1 VAPVSEY
8 IFNRQYN
15 NNKVL
20 GKVMTATMPAKK
32 VLIVD
37 DEADICELIE
47 ITLMR
52 MSISSRSA
60 LNITDAKFLLES
72 EHFDLCLTDMHL
84 PDGNGIELVEHV
96 QQNYSDIPI
105 AVITAH
111 GNMDSAVKALKAGA
125 FDFVSKPVD
134 LQILRS
140 LIAAATTLPEES
152 DDKPNDNHKIS
163 ITGNSPA
170 VQQLLKQ
177 IAKLARN
184 QAPVFIHGESGSGK
198 ERVARMIHQQGSR
211 GNAPFVPVNCG
222 AIPAE
227 LMESEFFGHL
237 KGSFTGAHSDK
248 QGLFDAANGGT
259 LFLDEIAELPLNMQ
273 VKLLRVIQEKA
284 VRAVGASQENPVDVR
299 ILSASHKDLV
309 QLVADGA
316 FREDLYYRIN
326 VIELTIPP
334 LRERSEDIPVFVE
347 QLLQSLAEKMGV
359 EIPTIDKQA
368 LAILQDYHFP
378 GNVRELENILERAI
392 ALSDDNTI
400 TEDDLQL
407 KSPPRPAS
415 VTGIDTNKAAAP
427 TPETKTMDLA
437 EQERQSIVQALEQTR
452 WNKTAAAKLLGLT
465 LRQLRYR
472 LQKLNI
478 E

>member
-1 VAPVSEY
+1 
-8 IFNRQYN
+8 
-15 NNKVL
+15 
-20 GKVMTATMPAKK
+20 MTAKK

-52 MSISSRSA
+52 MNIASQSA
-60 LNITDAKFLLES
+60 LNLTDAKFLLES

-96 QQNYSDIPI
+96 QKNYSDIPI

-134 LQILRS
+134 LQILRN
-140 LIAAATTLPEES
+140 LIASATTLPEEAS
-152 DDKPNDNHKIS
+152 NNKTDKNQIS
-163 ITGNSPA
+163 ITGNSTA
-170 VQQLLKQ
+170 VKTLLKQ
-177 IAKLARN
+177 ITKLARN

-198 ERVARMIHQQGSR
+198 ERVAKMIHQQGSR
-211 GNAPFVPVNCG
+211 GGGPFIPVNCG

-227 LMESEFFGHL
+227 LMESEFFGHK

-248 QGLFDAANGGT
+248 QGLFEAANGGT

-299 ILSASHKDLV
+299 ILSASHKNLV
-309 QLVADGA
+309 KLVADGA
-316 FREDLYYRIN
+316 FREDLYYRVN
-326 VIELTIPP
+326 VIELTIPS
-334 LRERSEDIPVFVE
+334 LRERKEDIPLFVE
-347 QLLQSLAEKMGV
+347 QLLHNLSEKMGM
-359 EIPTIDKQA
+359 EIPSIDNE
-368 LAILQDYHFP
+368 AIAELQEYHFP

-400 TEDDLQL
+400 TKDDLHL
-407 KSPPRPAS
+407 KS
-415 VTGIDTNKAAAP
+415 TNNNITADKATNTLSSSEAP
-427 TPETKTMDLA
+427 NVDPMDLA
-437 EQERQSIVQALEQTR
+437 GQERQSIMQALEQTR
-452 WNKTAAAKLLGLT
+452 WNKTAAAKLLGLS

-472 LQKLNI
+472 LQKLDI

>member
-1 VAPVSEY
+1 
-8 IFNRQYN
+8 
-15 NNKVL
+15 
-20 GKVMTATMPAKK
+20 MTAKK

-52 MSISSRSA
+52 MGITSQSA
-60 LNITDAKFLLES
+60 LNLMQAKQLLQT

-84 PDGNGIELVEHV
+84 PDGNGIEFVEHV
-96 QQNYSDIPI
+96 QIHHNDVPI

-111 GNMDSAVKALKAGA
+111 GNMESAVKALKAGA

-134 LQILRS
+134 IQILRNLVS
-140 LIAAATTLPEES
+140 AATNIPEKNDNRK
-152 DDKPNDNHKIS
+152 DDKNKIN
-163 ITGNSPA
+163 ITGNSDA
-170 VQQLLKQ
+170 VQALLKN

-211 GNAPFVPVNCG
+211 TNQPFVPVNCG
-222 AIPAE
+222 AISSE

-248 QGLFDAANGGT
+248 QGLFEAANGGT

-284 VRAVGASQENPVDVR
+284 IRPVGSAQEKSVDVR
-299 ILSASHKDLV
+299 ILSASHKNLV
-309 QLVADGA
+309 KLVADGT

-326 VIELTIPP
+326 VIELAIPS
-334 LRERSEDIPVFVE
+334 LRERKEDIPLFID
-347 QLLQSLAEKMGV
+347 QLLNNLAKKTGV
-359 EIPTIDKQA
+359 KVPVIDA
-368 LAILQDYHFP
+368 EAITALQDYPFP

-392 ALSDDNTI
+392 ALSDNSVI
-400 TEDDLQL
+400 TTQDLHL
-407 KSPPRPAS
+407 KSVANHQLTNDEDLTFTPPP
-415 VTGIDTNKAAAP
+415 VNP
-427 TPETKTMDLA
+427 MDLIG
-437 EQERQSIVQALEQTR
+437 QERQSIKQALEQTR
-452 WNKTAAAKLLGLT
+452 WNKTAAAKLLGLS

-472 LQKLNI
+472 LQKLDI
-478 E
+478 K

>member
-1 VAPVSEY
+1 MA
-8 IFNRQYN
+8 
-15 NNKVL
+15 
-20 GKVMTATMPAKK
+20 AKK

-52 MSISSRSA
+52 MDIASQSA
-60 LNITDAKFLLES
+60 LNLTDAKILLET
-72 EHFDLCLTDMHL
+72 ETFDLCLTDMHL

-96 QQNYSDIPI
+96 QKQYNDLPI

-111 GNMDSAVKALKAGA
+111 GNMESAVTALKAGA

-134 LQILRS
+134 LQILRN
-140 LIAAATTLPEES
+140 LISSATALPEKTEKTNG
-152 DDKPNDNHKIS
+152 DKLT
-163 ITGNSPA
+163 ITGKSPA
-170 VQQLLKQ
+170 VQKLLKNVT
-177 IAKLARN
+177 KLARN

-211 GNAPFVPVNCG
+211 NDGPFVPVNCG
-222 AIPAE
+222 AISAE

-248 QGLFDAANGGT
+248 EGLFQAANGGT

-284 VRAVGASQENPVDVR
+284 VRAVGDSQEKPVDVR
-299 ILSASHKDLV
+299 ILSASHKNLV
-309 QLVADGA
+309 ELVKSGS

-326 VIELTIPP
+326 VIELTIPS
-334 LRERSEDIPVFVE
+334 LRERKEDIPQFVN
-347 QLLQSLAEKMGV
+347 QILNNLSDKMGMEMPSINGDV
-359 EIPTIDKQA
+359 METLKNYP
-368 LAILQDYHFP
+368 FP

-400 TEDDLQL
+400 TIEGLHL
-407 KSPPRPAS
+407 KSIQDNLEQ
-415 VTGIDTNKAAAP
+415 GIFTEQTTAQQTSTTVDP
-427 TPETKTMDLA
+427 MDLA
-437 EQERQSIVQALEQTR
+437 GQERQSIMQALEKTR
-452 WNKTAAAKLLGLT
+452 WNKTAAAKLLGLS

-472 LQKLNI
+472 LQKLDI

>member
-1 VAPVSEY
+1 
-8 IFNRQYN
+8 
-15 NNKVL
+15 
-20 GKVMTATMPAKK
+20 MTAKK

-52 MSISSRSA
+52 MDIASQSA
-60 LNITDAKFLLES
+60 LNLTDAKLLLAS

-96 QQNYSDIPI
+96 QKNFKDLPI

-111 GNMDSAVKALKAGA
+111 GNMESAVKALKAGA

-134 LQILRS
+134 IQILRS
-140 LIAAATTLPEES
+140 LVSAATSLPEKA
-152 DDKPNDNHKIS
+152 DDKKTNKNLIS
-163 ITGNSPA
+163 ITGDSNA
-170 VQQLLKQ
+170 VKLLLKN

-198 ERVARMIHQQGSR
+198 ERVARMIHQQGAR
-211 GNAPFVPVNCG
+211 NNGPFVPVNCG
-222 AIPAE
+222 AISAE

-248 QGLFDAANGGT
+248 QGLFEAANGGT

-284 VRAVGASQENPVDVR
+284 VRAVGAAQENPVDVR
-299 ILSASHKDLV
+299 VLSASHKNLV
-309 QLVADGA
+309 KLVSDGA
-316 FREDLYYRIN
+316 FREDLYYRVN
-326 VIELTIPP
+326 VIELTIPS
-334 LRERSEDIPVFVE
+334 LRERKEDIPLFIE
-347 QLLQSLAEKMGV
+347 QLLNNLAKKMAMEV
-359 EIPTIDKQA
+359 PAIDDDAITA
-368 LAILQDYHFP
+368 LQNYHFP

-392 ALSDDNTI
+392 ALSDDNNISTQ
-400 TEDDLQL
+400 DLHL
-407 KSPPRPAS
+407 KPISNDEIS
-415 VTGIDTNKAAAP
+415 VSESATVNP
-427 TPETKTMDLA
+427 MDLVG
-437 EQERQSIVQALEQTR
+437 QERQSIMQALEQTR
-452 WNKTAAAKLLGLT
+452 WNKTAAAKLLGLS

-472 LQKLNI
+472 LQKLDI

>member
-1 VAPVSEY
+1 M
-8 IFNRQYN
+8 
-15 NNKVL
+15 K
-20 GKVMTATMPAKK
+20 AKK

-52 MSISSRSA
+52 MDISSQSA
-60 LNITDAKFLLES
+60 LNLTDAKILLDTED
-72 EHFDLCLTDMHL
+72 FDLCLTDMNL

-96 QQNYSDIPI
+96 QKRFSDLPI

-111 GNMDSAVKALKAGA
+111 GNMESAVTALKAGA

-134 LQILRS
+134 LQILRN
-140 LIAAATTLPEES
+140 LISSATDLPEKSETQ
-152 DDKPNDNHKIS
+152 NDNKIN
-163 ITGNSPA
+163 ITGESPA
-170 VQQLLKQ
+170 VQNLLKN
-177 IAKLARN
+177 IHKLARN

-198 ERVARMIHQQGSR
+198 ERVAKMIHQQGSR
-211 GNAPFVPVNCG
+211 SDGPFVPVNCG

-248 QGLFDAANGGT
+248 EGLFQAANGGT

-284 VRAVGASQENPVDVR
+284 VRAIGASQEIPVDVR
-299 ILSASHKDLV
+299 ILSASHKNLV
-309 QLVADGA
+309 KLVSNGT
-316 FREDLYYRIN
+316 FREDLYYRVN
-326 VIELTIPP
+326 VIELTIPS
-334 LRERSEDIPVFVE
+334 LRERKEDIPQFVD
-347 QLLQSLAEKMGV
+347 QLLSNLSNKMGM
-359 EIPTIDKQA
+359 EKPSIDNTAMKA
-368 LAILQDYHFP
+368 LINYPFP

-392 ALSDDNTI
+392 ALSDDNSI
-400 TEDDLQL
+400 NIEDLHL
-407 KSPPRPAS
+407 KATQENIEQESAVPTTTP
-415 VTGIDTNKAAAP
+415 VAP
-427 TPETKTMDLA
+427 TVDPMDLA
-437 EQERQSIVQALEQTR
+437 GQERQSIMQALEQTR
-452 WNKTAAAKLLGLT
+452 WNKTAAAKLLGLS

-472 LQKLNI
+472 LQKLDI

>member
-1 VAPVSEY
+1 
-8 IFNRQYN
+8 
-15 NNKVL
+15 
-20 GKVMTATMPAKK
+20 MTAKN

-52 MSISSRSA
+52 MGITSQSA
-60 LNITDAKFLLES
+60 LNLTDARLLLET
-72 EHFDLCLTDMHL
+72 EHFDLCLTDMRL

-96 QQNYSDIPI
+96 QQKYSELPI

-111 GNMDSAVKALKAGA
+111 GNMESAVKALKAGA

-134 LQILRS
+134 LQILRNLVS
-140 LIAAATTLPEES
+140 SATTLPGACEKKKTNS
-152 DDKPNDNHKIS
+152 NKIN

-170 VQQLLKQ
+170 VQSLLKN
-177 IAKLARN
+177 ISKLARN

-198 ERVARMIHQQGSR
+198 ERVAKMIHQQGSR
-211 GNAPFVPVNCG
+211 CDAPFVPVNCG

-248 QGLFDAANGGT
+248 QGLFTAANGGT

-284 VRAVGASQENPVDVR
+284 VRAVGAQQETPVDVR
-299 ILSASHKDLV
+299 ILSASHKNLV
-309 QLVADGA
+309 KLVSDGA

-326 VIELTIPP
+326 VIELTIPS
-334 LRERSEDIPVFVE
+334 LRERKEDIPEFVE
-347 QLLQSLAEKMGV
+347 LLLTNLSKKMGM
-359 EIPTIDKQA
+359 ETPSIDAEA
-368 LAILQDYHFP
+368 LDALCNYHFP

-392 ALSDDNTI
+392 ALSDDNKI
-400 TEDDLQL
+400 TKQDLQL
-407 KSPPRPAS
+407 KPPPSKLADEQES
-415 VTGIDTNKAAAP
+415 IAVDP
-427 TPETKTMDLA
+427 MDLVG
-437 EQERQSIVQALEQTR
+437 QERNSIVQALEQTR
-452 WNKTAAAKLLGLT
+452 WNKTAAAKLLGLS

>member
-1 VAPVSEY
+1 
-8 IFNRQYN
+8 
-15 NNKVL
+15 
-20 GKVMTATMPAKK
+20 MTAKK

-52 MSISSRSA
+52 MDIASQSA
-60 LNITDAKFLLES
+60 MNLADAKLLLDTEN
-72 EHFDLCLTDMHL
+72 FDLCLTDMHL

-96 QQNYSDIPI
+96 QQKFQDLPI

-111 GNMDSAVKALKAGA
+111 GNMESAVRALKAGA

-134 LQILRS
+134 LQILRNLVS
-140 LIAAATTLPEES
+140 SATALPEKTDNPQSGES
-152 DDKPNDNHKIS
+152 RLT
-163 ITGNSPA
+163 ITGSSAA
-170 VQQLLKQ
+170 VRDLLKN
-177 IAKLARN
+177 ISKLARN

-198 ERVARMIHQQGSR
+198 ERVAKMIHQQGSR
-211 GNAPFVPVNCG
+211 SSGPFVPVNCG

-248 QGLFDAANGGT
+248 EGLFQAASGGT

-284 VRAVGASQENPVDVR
+284 VRPVGASQEIPVDVR
-299 ILSASHKDLV
+299 ILSASHKNLV
-309 QLVADGA
+309 KLVADGA

-334 LRERSEDIPVFVE
+334 LRERKDDIPLFVE
-347 QLLQSLAEKMGV
+347 QLLGALADKMGM
-359 EIPTIDKQA
+359 EKPAIEADA
-368 LAILQDYHFP
+368 LDALKNYPFP

-392 ALSDDNTI
+392 AMSDENTI
-400 TEDDLQL
+400 TLADLHL
-407 KSPPRPAS
+407 KPAAYNDQHTEQKTTVNT
-415 VTGIDTNKAAAP
+415 VTNEP
-427 TPETKTMDLA
+427 LDLA
-437 EQERQSIVQALEQTR
+437 GQERQSIMQALEQTR

-472 LQKLNI
+472 LQKLDI

>member
-1 VAPVSEY
+1 
-8 IFNRQYN
+8 
-15 NNKVL
+15 
-20 GKVMTATMPAKK
+20 MTAKK

-52 MSISSRSA
+52 MDITSMSA
-60 LNITDAKFLLES
+60 LNLTDAKLLLET
-72 EHFDLCLTDMHL
+72 EHFDLCLTDMRL
-84 PDGNGIELVEHV
+84 PDGNGIDLVEHV
-96 QQNYSDIPI
+96 QENYSDLPI

-111 GNMDSAVKALKAGA
+111 GNMESAVKALKAGA

-134 LQILRS
+134 LQILRNLVS
-140 LIAAATTLPEES
+140 SATTLPSATE
-152 DDKPNDNHKIS
+152 KKIS
-163 ITGNSPA
+163 NPNKINITGNSPA
-170 VQQLLKQ
+170 VQSLLKN
-177 IAKLARN
+177 IGKLARN

-198 ERVARMIHQQGSR
+198 ERVAKMIHQQGSR
-211 GNAPFVPVNCG
+211 CDGPFVPVNCG

-248 QGLFDAANGGT
+248 QGLFTAANGGT

-284 VRAVGASQENPVDVR
+284 VRAVGAQQESPVDVR
-299 ILSASHKDLV
+299 ILSASHKNLV
-309 QLVADGA
+309 KLVSDGA

-326 VIELTIPP
+326 VIELTIPS
-334 LRERSEDIPVFVE
+334 LRERKEDIPEFVE
-347 QLLQSLAEKMGV
+347 LLLTNLSKKMGMG
-359 EIPTIDKQA
+359 IPSMDDDV
-368 LAILQDYHFP
+368 LNELQNYHFP

-392 ALSDDNTI
+392 ALSDNNQI
-400 TEDDLQL
+400 TKQDLHL
-407 KSPPRPAS
+407 KPPPEKTTADSGTSP
-415 VTGIDTNKAAAP
+415 IDP
-427 TPETKTMDLA
+427 MDLVG
-437 EQERQSIVQALEQTR
+437 QERNSIMQALEQTR
-452 WNKTAAAKLLGLT
+452 WNKTAAAKLLGLS

>member
-1 VAPVSEY
+1 MS
-8 IFNRQYN
+8 
-15 NNKVL
+15 
-20 GKVMTATMPAKK
+20 AKK

-52 MSISSRSA
+52 MGISSLSA
-60 LNITDAKFLLES
+60 LNITDAKLLLDS

-84 PDGNGIELVEHV
+84 PDGNGISLVEHV
-96 QQNYSDIPI
+96 QENFSDLPI

-111 GNMDSAVKALKAGA
+111 GNMESAVLALKAGA

-134 LQILRS
+134 IQILRS
-140 LIAAATTLPEES
+140 LVSSATNTTPNITGNIS
-152 DDKPNDNHKIS
+152 QDKNQLS
-163 ITGNSPA
+163 ITGKSA
-170 VQQLLKQ
+170 VVNTLLKN

-198 ERVARMIHQQGSR
+198 ERVAKMIHQQGSR
-211 GNAPFVPVNCG
+211 NAGPFIPVNCG
-222 AIPAE
+222 AIPAD

-248 QGLFDAANGGT
+248 EGLFQAANGGT
-259 LFLDEIAELPLNMQ
+259 LFLDEVAELPLNMQ

-284 VRAVGASQENPVDVR
+284 VRSVGGSQENPVDVR
-299 ILSASHKDLV
+299 ILSASHKNLV
-309 QLVADGA
+309 KLVAAGT

-326 VIELTIPP
+326 VIELTIPS
-334 LRERSEDIPVFVE
+334 LRERKEDIPLFIE
-347 QLLQSLAEKMGV
+347 QLLTNLKIKMGM
-359 EIPTIDKQA
+359 DKSQSVTVDTDAMDA
-368 LAILQDYHFP
+368 LQNYPFP

-392 ALSDDNTI
+392 ALSDDHII
-400 TEDDLQL
+400 TKSDLQL
-407 KSPPRPAS
+407 KSRGNPTAS
-415 VTGIDTNKAAAP
+415 AELETDTPVIDPMN
-427 TPETKTMDLA
+427 LA
-437 EQERQSIVQALEQTR
+437 SQERSSIMQALEKTR
-452 WNKTAAAKLLGLT
+452 WNKTAAAKLLGLS

-472 LQKLNI
+472 LQKLDI

>member
-1 VAPVSEY
+1 
-8 IFNRQYN
+8 
-15 NNKVL
+15 
-20 GKVMTATMPAKK
+20 MTAKK

-52 MSISSRSA
+52 MDIASQSA
-60 LNITDAKFLLES
+60 LNITDAKLLLEN
-72 EHFDLCLTDMHL
+72 EHFDLCLTDMRL

-96 QQNYSDIPI
+96 QQNYGDLPI

-111 GNMDSAVKALKAGA
+111 GNMESAVNALKAGA

-134 LQILRS
+134 IQILRNMVS
-140 LIAAATTLPEES
+140 SATTLPAKAEKKK
-152 DDKPNDNHKIS
+152 DNDNQLT
-163 ITGNSPA
+163 ITGKSPA
-170 VQQLLKQ
+170 VQKLLTN
-177 IAKLARN
+177 IEKLARN

-211 GNAPFVPVNCG
+211 SEGPFVPVNCG
-222 AIPAE
+222 AIPTE

-237 KGSFTGAHSDK
+237 KGSFTGATSDK
-248 QGLFDAANGGT
+248 QGLFQAANGGT
-259 LFLDEIAELPLNMQ
+259 LFLDEIAELPLSMQ

-284 VRAVGASQENPVDVR
+284 VRAVGAAQENPVDVR
-299 ILSASHKDLV
+299 ILSASHKNLV

-326 VIELTIPP
+326 VIELTIPS
-334 LRERSEDIPVFVE
+334 LRERREDIPLFVE
-347 QLLQSLAEKMGV
+347 QLLHSLAEKMGMEAP
-359 EIPTIDKQA
+359 EINDEAIATLQA
-368 LAILQDYHFP
+368 YHFP

-392 ALSDDNTI
+392 ALSDNQVI
-400 TEDDLQL
+400 TKDDLHL
-407 KSPPRPAS
+407 KAKPEYTEKQPDVPA
-415 VTGIDTNKAAAP
+415 IDP
-427 TPETKTMDLA
+427 MDLA
-437 EQERQSIVQALEQTR
+437 GQERNSIMQALEQTR
-452 WNKTAAAKLLGLT
+452 WNKTAAAKLLGLS

-472 LQKLNI
+472 LQKLKI

>member
-1 VAPVSEY
+1 
-8 IFNRQYN
+8 
-15 NNKVL
+15 
-20 GKVMTATMPAKK
+20 MTAKK

-52 MSISSRSA
+52 MEIASQSA
-60 LNITDAKFLLES
+60 LNITDAKLLLDT
-72 EHFDLCLTDMHL
+72 EHFDLCLTDMRL

-96 QQNYSDIPI
+96 QKHHNDLPI

-111 GNMDSAVKALKAGA
+111 GNMESAVKALKAGA

-134 LQILRS
+134 IQILRS
-140 LIAAATTLPEES
+140 LISAATTLPEKITNTET
-152 DDKPNDNHKIS
+152 DKNQLT
-163 ITGNSPA
+163 ITGESTA
-170 VQQLLKQ
+170 VKALLKN
-177 IAKLARN
+177 ISKLARN

-198 ERVARMIHQQGSR
+198 ERVAKMIHQQGSR
-211 GNAPFVPVNCG
+211 DSGPFIPVNCG

-248 QGLFDAANGGT
+248 EGLFQAASGGT

-284 VRAVGASQENPVDVR
+284 VRAVGAAQEIPVDVR
-299 ILSASHKDLV
+299 ILSASHKNLV
-309 QLVADGA
+309 KLVAEGA

-326 VIELTIPP
+326 VIELTIPS
-334 LRERSEDIPVFVE
+334 LRERKEDIPLFVE
-347 QLLQSLAEKMGV
+347 QLLISLAEKMGIETT
-359 EIPTIDKQA
+359 EIPSIEDKAMFA
-368 LAILQDYHFP
+368 LQNYPFP

-392 ALSDDNTI
+392 ALSDDNIITI
-400 TEDDLQL
+400 SDLHL
-407 KSPPRPAS
+407 KRTASNNIKESSSPAVDP
-415 VTGIDTNKAAAP
+415 
-427 TPETKTMDLA
+427 MDLVG
-437 EQERQSIVQALEQTR
+437 QERNSIEQALEKTR
-452 WNKTAAAKLLGLT
+452 WNKTAAAKLLGLS

-472 LQKLNI
+472 LQKLDI

>member
-1 VAPVSEY
+1 MA
-8 IFNRQYN
+8 
-15 NNKVL
+15 
-20 GKVMTATMPAKK
+20 AKK

-37 DEADICELIE
+37 DEVDICELIE

-52 MSISSRSA
+52 MDISSQFA
-60 LNITDAKFLLES
+60 LNLTDAKILLDS
-72 EHFDLCLTDMHL
+72 EDFDLCLTDMNL

-96 QQNYSDIPI
+96 QKNFSDIPI

-111 GNMDSAVKALKAGA
+111 GNMESAVTALKAGA

-134 LQILRS
+134 LQILRN
-140 LIAAATTLPEES
+140 LISSATGLPEKSEKQS
-152 DDKPNDNHKIS
+152 GNKIN
-163 ITGNSPA
+163 ITGESPA
-170 VQQLLKQ
+170 VQNLLKN
-177 IAKLARN
+177 IHKLARN

-198 ERVARMIHQQGSR
+198 ERVAKMIHQQGPRSD
-211 GNAPFVPVNCG
+211 GPFVPVNCG

-248 QGLFDAANGGT
+248 EGLFQAANGGT

-284 VRAVGASQENPVDVR
+284 VRAIGASQESPVDVR
-299 ILSASHKDLV
+299 ILSASHKNLV
-309 QLVADGA
+309 TLVSNGT

-326 VIELTIPP
+326 VIELTIPS
-334 LRERSEDIPVFVE
+334 LRERKEDIPEFVN
-347 QLLQSLAEKMGV
+347 QLLSSLSNKMGM
-359 EIPTIDKQA
+359 EKPSIDNAAMEA
-368 LAILQDYHFP
+368 LIDYPYP

-392 ALSDDNTI
+392 ALSDDNSINIEDLHLKATREPI
-400 TEDDLQL
+400 EQESATETTT
-407 KSPPRPAS
+407 P
-415 VTGIDTNKAAAP
+415 AAP
-427 TPETKTMDLA
+427 TVDPMDLA
-437 EQERQSIVQALEQTR
+437 GQERQSIMQALEQTR
-452 WNKTAAAKLLGLT
+452 WNKTAAAKLLGLS

-472 LQKLNI
+472 LQKLDI

>member
-1 VAPVSEY
+1 
-8 IFNRQYN
+8 
-15 NNKVL
+15 
-20 GKVMTATMPAKK
+20 MTAKK

-52 MSISSRSA
+52 MDIASQSA
-60 LNITDAKFLLES
+60 LNLTDAKLLLAS
-72 EHFDLCLTDMHL
+72 EHFDLCLTDMRL

-96 QQNYSDIPI
+96 QENFKDLPI

-111 GNMDSAVKALKAGA
+111 GNMESAVKALKAGA

-134 LQILRS
+134 IQILRNLVS
-140 LIAAATTLPEES
+140 AATTLPEKV
-152 DDKPNDNHKIS
+152 DDKKTDKNLIS
-163 ITGNSPA
+163 ITGNSNA
-170 VQQLLKQ
+170 VRSLLKN

-211 GNAPFVPVNCG
+211 NEGPFVPVNCG
-222 AIPAE
+222 AISAE

-248 QGLFDAANGGT
+248 QGLFEAANGGT

-284 VRAVGASQENPVDVR
+284 VRAVGAAQETPIDVR
-299 ILSASHKDLV
+299 VLSASHKNLV
-309 QLVADGA
+309 KLVADGA

-326 VIELTIPP
+326 VIELTIPS
-334 LRERSEDIPVFVE
+334 LRERKEDIPLFIE
-347 QLLQSLAEKMGV
+347 QLLNNLAEKMGMK
-359 EIPTIDKQA
+359 IPTIDAEAIAA
-368 LAILQDYHFP
+368 LKNYHFP

-392 ALSDDNTI
+392 ALSDDNNI
-400 TEDDLQL
+400 SMQDLHL
-407 KSPPRPAS
+407 KPISNDEATVSESPAVNP
-415 VTGIDTNKAAAP
+415 
-427 TPETKTMDLA
+427 MDLVG
-437 EQERQSIVQALEQTR
+437 QERQSIMQALEQTR
-452 WNKTAAAKLLGLT
+452 WNKTAAAKLLGLS

>member
-1 VAPVSEY
+1 
-8 IFNRQYN
+8 
-15 NNKVL
+15 
-20 GKVMTATMPAKK
+20 MTAKK

-52 MSISSRSA
+52 MDIASQSA
-60 LNITDAKFLLES
+60 LNITDAKLLLEN
-72 EHFDLCLTDMHL
+72 EHFDLCLTDMRL

-96 QQNYSDIPI
+96 QQNYSELPI

-111 GNMDSAVKALKAGA
+111 GNMESAVSALKAGA

-134 LQILRS
+134 IQILRNLVS
-140 LIAAATTLPEES
+140 SATTLPAKAEEKK
-152 DDKPNDNHKIS
+152 DNDKRLT
-163 ITGNSPA
+163 ITGKSPA
-170 VQQLLKQ
+170 VKKLLTN
-177 IAKLARN
+177 IEKLARN

-211 GNAPFVPVNCG
+211 REGPFVPVNCG

-237 KGSFTGAHSDK
+237 KGSFTGATSDK
-248 QGLFDAANGGT
+248 EGLFQAANGGT

-284 VRAVGASQENPVDVR
+284 VRAIGAAQESPVDVR
-299 ILSASHKDLV
+299 ILSATHKNLV
-309 QLVADGA
+309 QLVAEGS

-326 VIELTIPP
+326 VIELAIPS
-334 LRERSEDIPVFVE
+334 LRERQEDIPLFVE
-347 QLLQSLAEKMGV
+347 QLLQSLAQKMGMDT
-359 EIPTIDKQA
+359 PRIDDQA
-368 LAILQDYHFP
+368 IETLQNYHFP

-392 ALSDDNTI
+392 ALSDSHII
-400 TEDDLQL
+400 TQDDLHL
-407 KSPPRPAS
+407 KAKPQTTETETDKP
-415 VTGIDTNKAAAP
+415 VIDP
-427 TPETKTMDLA
+427 MDLA
-437 EQERQSIVQALEQTR
+437 GQERNSIMQALEQTR
-452 WNKTAAAKLLGLT
+452 WNKTAAAKLLGLS

>member
-1 VAPVSEY
+1 
-8 IFNRQYN
+8 
-15 NNKVL
+15 
-20 GKVMTATMPAKK
+20 MTAKK

-52 MSISSRSA
+52 MDITSQSA
-60 LNITDAKFLLES
+60 LNLTDAKLLLDT

-96 QQNYSDIPI
+96 QKNYNDLPI

-111 GNMDSAVKALKAGA
+111 GNMESAVKALKAGA

-134 LQILRS
+134 LQILRN
-140 LIAAATTLPEES
+140 LISAATALPEIT
-152 DDKPNDNHKIS
+152 DNKGTDKNRIS
-163 ITGNSPA
+163 ITGNSDA
-170 VQQLLKQ
+170 VKTLLKN

-211 GNAPFVPVNCG
+211 SEGPFVPVNCG

-248 QGLFDAANGGT
+248 QGLFEAANGGT

-284 VRAVGASQENPVDVR
+284 VRAVGAAQENPVDVR
-299 ILSASHKDLV
+299 VLSASHKDLV
-309 QLVADGA
+309 KLVADGA

-326 VIELTIPP
+326 VIELTVPS
-334 LRERSEDIPVFVE
+334 LRERKEDIPLFIE
-347 QLLQSLAEKMGV
+347 QLLDNLAEKMDMKV
-359 EIPTIDKQA
+359 PSIDTD
-368 LAILQDYHFP
+368 AIAALQDYHFP

-392 ALSDDNTI
+392 ALSDDDSISTQDLHLKPLINTETSNGQI
-400 TEDDLQL
+400 
-407 KSPPRPAS
+407 
-415 VTGIDTNKAAAP
+415 AALES
-427 TPETKTMDLA
+427 TPVDPLDLA
-437 EQERQSIVQALEQTR
+437 GQERQSIMQALEQTR
-452 WNKTAAAKLLGLT
+452 WNKTAAAKLLGLS